1 MEIYVKGLEFRGES
15 ITEAEIITG
24 RGVMCWGGRVTG
36 GNREGQ
42 LEIIENEETWKVTQ
56 KEI

>member
-1 MEIYVKGLEFRGES
+1 MGGVK
-15 ITEAEIITG
+15 
-24 RGVMCWGGRVTG
+24 G

-42 LEIIENEETWKVTQ
+42 LEIMEKEESWKVTQ